1 MEPTT
6 NMKSDSN
13 ASKQQ
18 DTTTTISDSNFSNN
32 KGTINF
38 GNIIHSENSSS
49 YNANF
54 FETDLKKSN
63 FPPVPDKVLL
73 ATQKQLKA
81 NRCLV
86 ISVSSKVESA
96 SLLKAILKDTSEQV
110 GLVRVWSHRAT
121 GARFS
126 TAAIEANQGL
136 ALIVENLPIH
146 ALKQITAFWR
156 KSHHPSPTAYLL
168 ISVRPGSKDLVSLE
182 KSGIPICRIEDSE
195 FPENSEFLIGDD
207 LCNIQTRYEEE
218 SDPRVKLLHLAL
230 ACFAG
235 LEENQFFASL
245 EEVFEKSWN
254 SRIPQLHAFDY
265 DDFFGAKES
274 STIGEFIDTSEKL
287 SFGQSRF
294 NVSRDYRQV
303 IFSTAWRTQR
313 RQILSMLPV
322 LVSLVKNSIVSNRK
336 DLYPSESYKSNLRE
350 IIAESISNIVLL
362 SAGVAEDHLLA
373 LAASPSLSVQMAAA
387 QSLANWRALEHSR
400 VPEYRALQ
408 PERKLL
414 ETLEKWCSD
423 AQENSRIRRLVADL
437 MEGRGEESFANSPED
452 QILSTV
458 ALCVGLSSRFD
469 SPNNLNSNLLQIFCN
484 LAHKVSEQPNSLLR
498 VRFFGVTLPYVLE
511 DHLEQL
517 APVLKRFSAY
527 ETLVRP
533 IASALIKLWQNGKSD
548 VDKIT
553 NNWIQ
558 QSLEHGKPS
567 KTNHVALT
575 LFVQSVRTIDAGY
588 EASDLAITLEM
599 MFEFLAKCAVKSD
612 YFKRL
617 TVSFAII
624 NLVGRNFSPLKVAFS
639 DLISRLVQPQLA
651 AQLIGQI
658 YIQQRLEDVNGDF
671 SFHPIDDG
679 SGENKNGLNS
689 LVLSELDPLKE
700 WSGVEFRGY
709 VDSSRRVPTEI
720 EMWLFDVVNDD
731 SNPQLQS
738 LAIRAL
744 SYLYNSFDKFEAAAA
759 RDWQPHQDRAT
770 ESTSHD
776 SLIPV
781 SMSPQV
787 PFLLRRLVPWL
798 ATLNQDEYYTSI
810 TNTLGELYRQQFSF
824 SNSLSW
830 VFGRLKN
837 SPNRSTRLITPSL
850 ERAAWLLGNT
860 WLILLLGAITATFAI
875 SVVGSGIYQ
884 ISQLASGNRSSEV
897 TGDNTTS
904 SPIPGTP
911 TLSADEARVLI
922 GQWLQAK
929 ARIFA
934 PPYDS
939 ALLESLAAGSFYEEG
954 IETIQKLRDA
964 NSYYSYGLQEIR
976 SVRDYSV
983 SGGQVSVVVEIAE
996 NKALYENNR
1005 VVPGDQTKFS
1015 VFQIRY
1021 TLEVNNGQW
1030 KLISREIL
1038 NQ

>member
-1 MEPTT
+1 MANDITQNHFGT
-6 NMKSDSN
+6 GDNV
-13 ASKQQ
+13 AG
-18 DTTTTISDSNFSNN
+18 N
-32 KGTINF
+32 KILGHNF
-38 GNIIHSENSSS
+38 GSIISNTVNNYSDTGFIEI
-49 YNANF
+49 
-54 FETDLKKSN
+54 DLKNSKL
-63 FPPVPDKVLL
+63 PRVPEKIL
-73 ATQKQLKA
+73 ALAQERLSLS
-81 NRCLV
+81 RHLV
-86 ISVSSKVESA
+86 ISVSSRVDSA
-96 SLLKAILKDTSEQV
+96 LLLKSILKTTSSQL
-110 GLVRVWSHRAT
+110 GLQKPLVKVWQHRFEDAK
-121 GARFS
+121 FS
-126 TAAIEANQGL
+126 VLSIEANQDD
-136 ALIVENLPIH
+136 AVIVDNLPIH
-146 ALKQITAFWR
+146 TLKRINSSWW
-156 KSHHPSPTAYLL
+156 KSRPSTGYIL
-168 ISVRPGSKDLVSLE
+168 ISIRPGNRDLLSLE
-182 KSGIPICRIEDSE
+182 TLNPPLWRIEDSE
-195 FPENSEFLIGDD
+195 FPEDSEFLIGDD
-207 LCNIQTRYEEE
+207 LNIIQTRYEQETN
-218 SDPRVKLLHLAL
+218 PRVKLLHIAL

-245 EEVFEKSWN
+245 EEVFEQSWTT
-254 SRIPQLHAFDY
+254 RVPQLHAFDY
-265 DDFFGAKES
+265 DDFFGIKES
-274 STIGEFIDTSEKL
+274 SAISEFIDESEKL
-287 SFGQSRF
+287 NSGQSRF

-322 LVSLVKNSIVSNRK
+322 LVNLVKNSIASNRN

-350 IIAESISNIVLL
+350 VIAESISNIVLL
-362 SAGVAEDHLLA
+362 SAGIAEDHLLA
-373 LAASPSLSVQMAAA
+373 LAASPSLPVQMAAA
-387 QSLANWRALEHSR
+387 QSLANWRALEFSR
-400 VPEYRALQ
+400 VKEYTTLQ
-408 PERKLL
+408 PEKRLL
-414 ETLEKWCSD
+414 ETLEKWYSD
-423 AQENSRIRRLVADL
+423 AQDNSRIRRLVATL
-437 MEGRGEESFANSPED
+437 MQSEGEESFANSPED

-469 SPNNLNSNLLQIFCN
+469 NPNNLNNHLLQIFCN
-484 LAHKVSEQPNSLLR
+484 LASKVAEQPNSLLR
-498 VRFFGVTLPYVLE
+498 VRFFDVTLPYVLE

-517 APVLKRFSAY
+517 APSIKRFSAY

-533 IASALIKLWQNGKSD
+533 IASVLIKLWYNNKTD

-599 MFEFLAKCAVKSD
+599 MFEFLAKCTVKSD

-617 TVSFAII
+617 TASFAII
-624 NLVGRNFSPLKVAFS
+624 NLVSRNFSSLKVAFS
-639 DLISRLVQPQLA
+639 GLISRLVQPQLA

-658 YIQQRLEDVNGDF
+658 YIQQRSEDVNGDF
-671 SFHPIDDG
+671 SFHIIDDG
-679 SGENKNGLNS
+679 SGENNHALNGLA
-689 LVLSELDPLKE
+689 LPELDPLRE
-700 WSGVEFRGY
+700 WAGVDFQGY
-709 VDSSRRVPTEI
+709 VDNSQRVPTEI
-720 EMWLFDVVNDD
+720 EIWLFDVVNDD
-731 SNPQLQS
+731 SNPQLQC

-759 RDWQPHQDRAT
+759 RDWQPRQDRAT
-770 ESTSHD
+770 ETTSHD

-787 PFLLRRLVPWL
+787 PFLLRRLVPRL

-860 WLILLLGAITATFAI
+860 WLILLLGAIAATFAV

-884 ISQLASGNRSSEV
+884 ISQLASGNRSSEA
-897 TGDNTTS
+897 TEDNTTS
-904 SPIPGTP
+904 SPMPGAP
-911 TLSADEARVLI
+911 MLSADEARVLI

-996 NKALYENNR
+996 DKALYEKNR
-1005 VVPGDQTKFS
+1005 VVPGDQTQFS
-1015 VFQIRY
+1015 IFQIRY
-1021 TLEVNNGQW
+1021 TLEVNDGRW